1 MDKKDKYLNPSLT
14 VDVVVFTIVDGE
26 LRVLLIKR
34 NNNPFRDFYALP
46 GGFLLKGETM
56 EKAVERLIHD
66 KAGVK
71 KIYFEQLYTFGDL
84 NRDPRGPVFSV
95 AYFAL
100 MPKEKIV
107 FADLA
112 DTQSPEFWPI
122 KKLPRMAFDHGQI
135 IKYALSRLKMK
146 LEYTNV
152 VYSLLP
158 TVFTLT
164 QLQKI
169 YETILEKKIDKRNF
183 RKKFAQLNLLEDTH
197 KILKGDRARP
207 AKLYSFK
214 HSQKEALKKFF

>member
-1 MDKKDKYLNPSLT
+1 MDKKDQYLNPSLT
-14 VDVVVFTIVDGE
+14 VDVVVFTIVEGE
-26 LRVLLIKR
+26 LKVLLIKR
-34 NNNPFRDFYALP
+34 PHNPFCGFYALP

-71 KIYFEQLYTFGDL
+71 KIYFEQLYTFGGLD
-84 NRDPRGPVFSV
+84 RDPRGPVFSV

-112 DTQSPEFWPI
+112 DAQSPEFWPV
-122 KKLPRMAFDHGQI
+122 KKLPRMAFDHAQI
-135 IKYALSRLKMK
+135 IKYAQSRLQMK

-152 VYSLLP
+152 AYSLLP
-158 TVFTLT
+158 QNFTLT

-183 RKKFAQLNLLEDTH
+183 RKKYDKLGLLTDTH
-197 KILKGDRARP
+197 KILKGERARP
-207 AKLYSFK
+207 ARLFSFK
-214 HSQKEALKKFF
+214 AQKKEELKKFF